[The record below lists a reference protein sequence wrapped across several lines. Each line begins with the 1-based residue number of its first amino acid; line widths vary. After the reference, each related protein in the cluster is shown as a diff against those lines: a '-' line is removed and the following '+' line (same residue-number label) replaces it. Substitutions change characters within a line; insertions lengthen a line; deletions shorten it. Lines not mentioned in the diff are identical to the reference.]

1 MSFPEIKT
9 LFLLRKLL
17 GQHDELKLEELG
29 LKHLG
34 ELIENHYYERK
45 IDLVED
51 NAGTGHV
58 SSEIKEPNIVTTET
72 LDQDQ
77 NNEDLFMIGHVGIYR
92 VSMMKSVEEI
102 WICSSL
108 QQAQRR
114 ELRRFMTEFYQAAPE
129 GYSVS
134 DKSLCLTGRLMAVK
148 YKDMGFFRA
157 VIQKNVAETEKLV
170 TVQHLDY
177 GTKENVN
184 VEDLFFLHR
193 KFLAWPILVTHVR

>member
-72 LDQDQ
+72 LDQEQ

-108 QQAQRR
+108 QQAQR
-114 ELRRFMTEFYQAAPE
+114 
-129 GYSVS
+129 S
-134 DKSLCLTGRLMAVK
+134 
-148 YKDMGFFRA
+148 
-157 VIQKNVAETEKLV
+157 
-170 TVQHLDY
+170 
-177 GTKENVN
+177 
-184 VEDLFFLHR
+184 
-193 KFLAWPILVTHVR
+193 W